1 MEYNEGIMNIRRKNE
16 ANPDNPPQSGSNN
29 RGHGVA
35 INLDDCGEKVI
46 GMEVWTQS

>member
-1 MEYNEGIMNIRRKNE
+1 MRPTLITPPRVEVITEGTE
-16 ANPDNPPQSGSNN
+16 
-29 RGHGVA
+29 VA